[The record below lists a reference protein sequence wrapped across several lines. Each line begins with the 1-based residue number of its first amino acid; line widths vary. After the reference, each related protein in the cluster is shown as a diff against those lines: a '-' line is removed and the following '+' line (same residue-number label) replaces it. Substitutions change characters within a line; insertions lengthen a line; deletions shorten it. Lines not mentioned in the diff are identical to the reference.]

1 MPPPKKKDEKKE
13 ESHDYPWTREQ
24 EELLAEWSEKATCYR
39 WLHNRSEKSYRGM
52 NYLFTIP
59 VIILSTL
66 TGTAN
71 FAMDSFVPEEHKQIA
86 MAAVGSVNIFA
97 GILST
102 LQNFLRYAE
111 LMESHR
117 LSEVQWSKFGRNIE
131 VELAL
136 DPKRRKSAHDFMKLC
151 RAEYDRLIEQSP
163 PIDDKIIKQFKH
175 SFKNIQIKVPPM
187 CNGLDKCK
195 IYVPEVSEQE
205 KVENTMVNVATKLK
219 AQRKPRK
226 WSIND
231 VPKIPNTDEIQSAK
245 QTSPKSESK
254 RELAELHSIS
264 RVSLFRD
271 QINQGKPTKVDSPVS
286 EIKKL
291 SEIQEADIEAG
302 LSPVIGASDS
312 QDPVTTP
319 GGGEEDAKD
328 GDEEDAKDGSTDAST
343 STEVVEEPET
353 TMTDAELDDAVAG
366 FLEGIGDDGEANP

>member
-1 MPPPKKKDEKKE
+1 MLPTPLKKKDEKKE

-163 PIDDKIIKQFKH
+163 PIDDKIIKQFKR
-175 SFKNIQIKVPPM
+175 SFKDIQIKVPPM

-195 IYVPEVSEQE
+195 IYVPEISDQE
-205 KVENTMVNVATKLK
+205 KVENTMVNVATKLQSK
-219 AQRKPRK
+219 RKPRK
-226 WSIND
+226 WTIDS
-231 VPKIPNTDEIQSAK
+231 PKIPHSDEIKHAK
-245 QTSPKSESK
+245 QNSPKSESK

-271 QINQGKPTKVDSPVS
+271 QL
-286 EIKKL
+286 KKG
-291 SEIQEADIEAG
+291 Q
-302 LSPVIGASDS
+302 
-312 QDPVTTP
+312 
-319 GGGEEDAKD
+319 GEESNDTPLSDIKQVAEQSADLETGLTPKQ
-328 GDEEDAKDGSTDAST
+328 
-343 STEVVEEPET
+343 TEVEPIPERDHSKEPLEVIEEPENE
-353 TMTDAELDDAVAG
+353 MTDSEINEAVEG
-366 FLEGIGDDGEANP
+366 FLDGIGDKDENP

>member
-1 MPPPKKKDEKKE
+1 MLPMPPPKKKDEKKE
-13 ESHDYPWTREQ
+13 PTHDYPWTREQ

-39 WLHNRSEKSYRGM
+39 WLHNRSEKSYRHM

-175 SFKNIQIKVPPM
+175 NFKDIKIKVPPM
-187 CNGLDKCK
+187 CNGLDPCK
-195 IYVPEVSEQE
+195 IYVPEISDQE
-205 KVENTMVNVATKLK
+205 KVENTMVNVATKLQAK
-219 AQRKPRK
+219 RKPRK

-231 VPKIPNTDEIQSAK
+231 VPKIPNTDEIKPAK
-245 QTSPKSESK
+245 QSSPKSESK

-271 QINQGKPTKVDSPVS
+271 QINQGKSTQVDSPVS
-286 EIKKL
+286 EIKQL
-291 SEIQEADIEAG
+291 SENPKSDIETG
-302 LSPVIGASDS
+302 LSPVDEASEEQPEEPSDPPEEPS
-312 QDPVTTP
+312 DPPEDPHIVDESKEVQEPVTTKTDT
-319 GGGEEDAKD
+319 EI
-328 GDEEDAKDGSTDAST
+328 DEA
-343 STEVVEEPET
+343 VE
-353 TMTDAELDDAVAG
+353 G
-366 FLEGIGDDGEANP
+366 FLEGIGDDDETVNP

>member
-1 MPPPKKKDEKKE
+1 MLPMLPKKKKE
-13 ESHDYPWTREQ
+13 EKEEGHNYPWTREQ

-39 WLHNRSEKSYRGM
+39 WLHNRSEKSYRHM

-136 DPKRRKSAHDFMKLC
+136 DPKRRKTAHDFMKLC

-163 PIDDKIIKQFKH
+163 PIDDKIIKQFKNN
-175 SFKNIQIKVPPM
+175 FKNIKIKVPPM
-187 CNGLDKCK
+187 CNGLDPCK
-195 IYVPEVSEQE
+195 IYVPEVKPEE
-205 KVENTMVNVATKLK
+205 KIENIIVNVGEKLRSK
-219 AQRKPRK
+219 RKPKK
-226 WSIND
+226 WTMDS
-231 VPKIPNTDEIQSAK
+231 PKLPKSDELSVK
-245 QTSPKSESK
+245 PPSPKSESK
-254 RELAELHSIS
+254 RELDELKTIS
-264 RVSLFRD
+264 RVSSFRD
-271 QINQGKPTKVDSPVS
+271 QINKGAVQKVEETD
-286 EIKKL
+286 IKTA
-291 SEIQEADIEAG
+291 INRDIEKG
-302 LSPVIGASDS
+302 LPDISETVEEVEESEEELEPEPEAVEPEPEPVE
-312 QDPVTTP
+312 PEP
-319 GGGEEDAKD
+319 E
-328 GDEEDAKDGSTDAST
+328 
-343 STEVVEEPET
+343 VEEPEP
-353 TMTDAELDDAVAG
+353 EDDVG
-366 FLEGIGDDGEANP
+366 EFLEGISDSPNP